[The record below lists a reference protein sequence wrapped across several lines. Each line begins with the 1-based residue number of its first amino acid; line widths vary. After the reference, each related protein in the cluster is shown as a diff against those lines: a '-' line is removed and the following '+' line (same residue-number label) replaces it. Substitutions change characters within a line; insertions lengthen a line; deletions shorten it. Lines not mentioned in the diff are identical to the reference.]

1 MRLISCKAGAADGQ
15 YDERQVCMVRRMMV
29 SVILAFMVLLTG
41 CSQMNHG
48 GTAAPSLTAGT
59 EKQEPQITG
68 HTDSSPEPQTTGH
81 SDSSPEPQ
89 TTGHSDSSPESRTT
103 ALWDSDAL
111 MKDLYTEAPYS
122 VSYSELID
130 TYLIA
135 CGLYFDFGS
144 PYLFPAD
151 AMVDYEETI
160 EYFSPYKDHAFI
172 RDLGAF
178 VDGQGM
184 NASMN
189 VYVPLLQYAV
199 SSKEKGECI
208 GNIQSYVFQTD
219 EAFYNFLENLHQFYD
234 DTHAAA
240 FFERS
245 AIHRQLEQHIQSG
258 MAGVPVITYF
268 NAAESYT
275 GTKDKLFPQQTLHYA
290 TCLSVYKSRNNASF
304 HQIPVNGDMY
314 FLSYQSPLGYD
325 GNFHIQDMLETTI
338 HESLH
343 PFINPGVE
351 LQQELIQSL
360 AGNKNPAD
368 YTSSI
373 YVNMPWYRITDEAIV
388 RAVQARIYREAGHGD
403 GTAAKQLLDRQT
415 GIANLYPI
423 YDSLAEYESNRE
435 EYPCID
441 DYLQVL
447 IPLYLEGR

>member
-1 MRLISCKAGAADGQ
+1 
-15 YDERQVCMVRRMMV
+15 
-29 SVILAFMVLLTG
+29 
-41 CSQMNHG
+41 
-48 GTAAPSLTAGT
+48 
-59 EKQEPQITG
+59 
-68 HTDSSPEPQTTGH
+68 
-81 SDSSPEPQ
+81 
-89 TTGHSDSSPESRTT
+89 
-103 ALWDSDAL
+103 
-111 MKDLYTEAPYS
+111 
-122 VSYSELID
+122 
-130 TYLIA
+130 
-135 CGLYFDFGS
+135 
-144 PYLFPAD
+144 
-151 AMVDYEETI
+151 
-160 EYFSPYKDHAFI
+160 
-172 RDLGAF
+172 
-178 VDGQGM
+178 
-184 NASMN
+184 
-189 VYVPLLQYAV
+189 
-199 SSKEKGECI
+199 
-208 GNIQSYVFQTD
+208 
-219 EAFYNFLENLHQFYD
+219 
-234 DTHAAA
+234 
-240 FFERS
+240 
-245 AIHRQLEQHIQSG
+245 